1 MAQKKK
7 KNNKEEAMLYKTLQ
21 RKLKIE
27 QHEFAKIL
35 IHKKNIYN
43 LHLIAEKVFIENCLQ
58 LKLQKLLSQNYMML
72 LLVLK
77 VPPLL
82 FHKVILITISAR
94 HFLYIRYENV
104 K

>member
-1 MAQKKK
+1 MAQNKKQK
-7 KNNKEEAMLYKTLQ
+7 TTKEQSMLYKTLQ

-58 LKLQKLLSQNYMML
+58 FK
-72 LLVLK
+72 
-77 VPPLL
+77 
-82 FHKVILITISAR
+82 F
-94 HFLYIRYENV
+94 
-104 K
+104 